1 MFSLFNCKAMPKK
14 ITTIIL
20 LFLSITVNLVAQKNY
35 AKYVNPFIGTG
46 GHGHTYPGATV
57 PHGMVQLSPDTR
69 LEGWDGCGGYHYTDN
84 FIYGFSHTH
93 LSGTGVSD
101 YGDILLMPTAKPSN
115 KNTEYGSFFSH
126 ANEKASAGF
135 YQVFLQDDKI
145 GVQLTATERVGFH
158 KYVFSKATDNYV
170 MLDLLHRDMVL
181 ESSLKVE
188 DSFTVSGLRRSKAWA
203 VNQYVY
209 FIIKFSSPIIDMG
222 VWDNEVLSNQKLGAN
237 ISSKN
242 IKAFFKFN
250 STEVFAKVAISPV
263 SVDGAAKNLNAEIPH
278 WDFEKTKQQA
288 HQKWNTEL
296 SKVEIESNDVNK
308 LNIFYT
314 ALYHTQIV
322 PNINMDVDGQYRGM
336 DNKIHKAEGF
346 TYYSVFSLWD
356 TYRATHPLY
365 NIIDRKRNLDYIKT
379 FLAQYQQGGRLPVW
393 ELASNETD
401 CMIGYHSVSVIAD
414 AYAKGIRG
422 FDTELALEAMKKS
435 ATWNHFGLPALMQ
448 KGVLEMDDEHESV
461 SKLLEYAYDDWCIAT
476 FAKALGKQD
485 DYKTFIQRSQYWKN
499 IYNTKSGFMQPRKNG
514 DWITPFEPREVNN
527 NFTEANSWQ
536 YSFYMPHDIG
546 TYIKTIGG
554 KKNLEKKLDALFT
567 APQQTTGREQ
577 SDITGL
583 IGQYAHGNEPSHHIA
598 YLYPFTGAAYKT
610 EEKVNFIMNNF
621 YKNDPDGLIGN
632 EDCGQMSAWYVMSAL
647 GFYSVLPGS
656 SDLIFGTPAF
666 EKATI
671 NLEDGKK
678 YVVKANN
685 LSTKNYYVQSLQ
697 FFDNNNV
704 EINSL
709 LPVTS
714 LNNSAILNGGQ
725 LVFNMDAKPV
735 VNKVAATSYT
745 VDDYPIVINPI
756 IEGGGVAF
764 INTKKITISTPE
776 KNSQIYYTTNGSE
789 PNTSSLIYKSP
800 FYINKS
806 TTVKAM
812 AIGGEGRRSFV
823 TTANYIKKSNN
834 WRIKLNTIYEPQY
847 DGGGKGALI
856 DGIAGDINWRKGNWQ
871 GYQNTDME
879 AVINLNKLTNVS
891 QVSIGFLQDIGAWI
905 IYPKEII
912 ISTSLDGKSFKQVY
926 STKNILSEK
935 DVPVSAHNFVAAFKK
950 LKATHIK
957 ITAKQYGTLPIWH
970 LGAGGQSHIFVDEIT
985 IK

>member
-1 MFSLFNCKAMPKK
+1 
-14 ITTIIL
+14 
-20 LFLSITVNLVAQKNY
+20 
-35 AKYVNPFIGTG
+35 
-46 GHGHTYPGATV
+46 
-57 PHGMVQLSPDTR
+57 
-69 LEGWDGCGGYHYTDN
+69 GCGGYHYTDN
-84 FIYGFSHTH
+84 FIYGFSRTH

-115 KNTEYGSFFSH
+115 KNSEYGSLFSH

-158 KYVFSKATDNYV
+158 KYIFNGATDNFV
-170 MLDLLHRDMVL
+170 MLDLKHRDEVL
-181 ESSLKVE
+181 ESSLKME

-209 FIIKFSSPIIDMG
+209 FTIKFSSPITNWG
-222 VWDNEVLSNQKLGAN
+222 VWDNEVLNNEKLSAP

-250 STEVFAKVAISPV
+250 TAEVFAKVAISPV
-263 SVDGAAKNLNAEIPH
+263 SVEGAKKNLDAEVPH

-288 HQKWNTEL
+288 QQKWNTEL
-296 SKVEIESNDVNK
+296 SKIEIESTDVNK
-308 LNIFYT
+308 LTIFYT

-379 FLAQYQQGGRLPVW
+379 FLVQYQQGGRLPVW

-414 AYAKGIRG
+414 AYVKGVRG

-435 ATWNHFGLPALMQ
+435 ATWNHLGLPALMQ

-476 FAKALGKQD
+476 FAKALGKED
-485 DYKTFIQRSQYWKN
+485 DYKTYIKRSQYWKN
-499 IYNTKSGFMQPRKNG
+499 IYNTKTGFMHPRKNG
-514 DWITPFEPREVNN
+514 DWIYPFEPREVNN

-536 YSFYMPHDIG
+536 YSFYTPHDIG

-554 KKNLEKKLDALFT
+554 EKNLEKKLDALFT

-598 YLYPFTGAAYKT
+598 YLYPFAGAAYKT
-610 EEKVNFIMNNF
+610 EEKVNFIVNNF

-647 GFYSVLPGS
+647 GFYSVLPGG
-656 SDLIFGTPAF
+656 SDLIFGTPTF

-685 LSTKNYYVQSLQ
+685 LSEKNYYVQGVQ
-697 FFDNNNV
+697 FFENNGA

-725 LVFNMDAKPV
+725 LVFNMDAKPNISN
-735 VNKVAATSYT
+735 NKPTLAYT
-745 VDDYPIVINPI
+745 VSDNNIVVNPI

-764 INTKKITISTPE
+764 SNSKKISISSPQENTT
-776 KNSQIYYTTNGSE
+776 IYYTTNGDE
-789 PNTSSLIYKSP
+789 PTIASKKYTSAFVIDKSL
-800 FYINKS
+800 
-806 TTVKAM
+806 TVKAI
-812 AIGGEGRRSFV
+812 AVNADGIKSFV
-823 TTANYIKKSNN
+823 TTAKYIKKQNN
-834 WRIKLNTIYEPQY
+834 YTIKLNTPYEPQY

-856 DGIAGDINWRKGNWQ
+856 DGISGDINWRKGNWQ
-871 GYQNTDME
+871 GYQNVDMDV
-879 AVINLNKLTNVS
+879 VISLNKLTAVS
-891 QVSIGFLQDIGAWI
+891 QVQLGCLQDIGAWI
-905 IYPKEII
+905 IYPKEIQI
-912 ISTSLDGKSFKQVY
+912 ATSVDGKTFKTVY
-926 STKNILSEK
+926 TTKNSLSQN
-935 DVPVSAHNFVAAFKK
+935 DVPVSTHNFMAAFKK
-950 LKATHIK
+950 IKATYIK
-957 ITAKQYGTLPIWH
+957 ITAKQYGTLPAWH
-970 LGAGGQSHIFVDEIT
+970 LGAGGQSHIFVDEVI